1 MASDN
6 ETTSSKAPSLNDQVS
21 PSSKETSSPIRVD
34 EKNEAAG
41 KGTEASPAS
50 AHGEGDVEPQAA
62 PPSPAD
68 SRSEEGEAR
77 SDDSPDDD
85 GEQNDRRDG
94 HNHNHT
100 TSDAPPLPNEP
111 TPSGGAPPLPTEAP
125 PGQAAAAAESDDG
138 WSAQWDATNQTW
150 YFYNHYTR
158 MSQWDN
164 PRAPSAPAP
173 AHQISQ
179 PTSIAG
185 GYNPAIHGSWDPNAA
200 YAQAYKEPDDTPT
213 TSTAAIAAD
222 EAEYQAD
229 LAMYNAE
236 MDGSDPTAAAE
247 GFGPLAAGGE
257 YSAQAAFNRRTGQTQ
272 AGDQNPERHSDAS
285 KSYRQMNAY
294 FNVDQAANSH
304 DGRSLKAERRTKQPT
319 RKELVMWKEKR
330 KARKEEKRRAWL
342 RD

>member
-1 MASDN
+1 MSSDN
-6 ETTSSKAPSLNDQVS
+6 EAPSPAKDVVAPSKHHDETAGTARTETVATSEQVTMPVEECAEAVPENEPS
-21 PSSKETSSPIRVD
+21 PPAQEGQDDAPHTAPSS
-34 EKNEAAG
+34 
-41 KGTEASPAS
+41 
-50 AHGEGDVEPQAA
+50 
-62 PPSPAD
+62 AD

-77 SDDSPDDD
+77 SDDGLDQSKQ
-85 GEQNDRRDG
+85 GARDG
-94 HNHNHT
+94 DKHI
-100 TSDAPPLPNEP
+100 SGDAPPLPNEP
-111 TPSGGAPPLPTEAP
+111 TPTGDGGGPPLPTEAP
-125 PGQAAAAAESDDG
+125 PGQTAATESDDG

-150 YFYNHYTR
+150 YFYNRFTNV
-158 MSQWDN
+158 SQWDN
-164 PRAPSAPAP
+164 PRLTTTAAATSSTAPPIP
-173 AHQISQ
+173 Q

-185 GYNPAIHGSWDPNAA
+185 GYNPAIHGSWDPNAP
-200 YAQAYKEPDDTPT
+200 YAQAYKEPGADDP
-213 TSTAAIAAD
+213 AAVAAD

-247 GFGPLAAGGE
+247 GFEYASAA
-257 YSAQAAFNRRTGQTQ
+257 ALNRRTGRTQ

-304 DGRSLKAERRTKQPT
+304 DGRSLKAERRGKQPT
-319 RKELVMWKEKR
+319 RKELSMWKEKR